1 MEALLRKILHE
12 VKATRTAAE
21 SLKRR
26 VGALEGQVA
35 QLNERTSALETQ
47 VAQLNER
54 TSALETQVA
63 QLNERTTALETQV
76 AQLNERASALE
87 QQFAQ
92 LKERTTT
99 PEQRI
104 DLLYKRTAETKA
116 VAEAL
121 RHGQEGL
128 TANYEAMANDLHQMK
143 GDLTHVTSIRE
154 DKVLPALAE
163 HEAGLHVLN
172 ARVFK
177 TESILH
183 HLVHA

>member
-1 MEALLRKILHE
+1 MEALLREILHE
-12 VKATRTAAE
+12 VKATRAAVE
-21 SLKRR
+21 SLERR

-54 TSALETQVA
+54 TSALEQQFA
-63 QLNERTTALETQV
+63 QLNERTTTL
-76 AQLNERASALE
+76 
-87 QQFAQ
+87 
-92 LKERTTT
+92 
-99 PEQRI
+99 EQRI
-104 DLLYKRTAETKA
+104 DLLYEPTTETKA
-116 VAEAL
+116 IAEAL
-121 RHGQEGL
+121 RHRQEVL
-128 TANYEAMANDLHQMK
+128 TAKYEAMANDLHQMK
-143 GDLTHVTSIRE
+143 GDLTHVTSILE

-183 HLVHA
+183 RLVHA

>member
-35 QLNERTSALETQ
+35 QLNERT
-47 VAQLNER
+47 
-54 TSALETQVA
+54 
-63 QLNERTTALETQV
+63 TALETQV

-92 LKERTTT
+92 LNERTTT
-99 PEQRI
+99 LEQRI
-104 DLLYKRTAETKA
+104 DLLYERTAETKA
-116 VAEAL
+116 IAEAL

-183 HLVHA
+183 RLVHA